1 MLYYDRIDA
10 FEDIDVNKTSGSK
23 KCIIFQ
29 YCYSY
34 KSFRFQSSVCKSFYD
49 VLMMSFEYFKCLS
62 VGYRYLITGVKI
74 QYNRFCYI

>member
-23 KCIIFQ
+23 ECIIFQ

-34 KSFRFQSSVCKSFYD
+34 KSFRFQSS

>member
-10 FEDIDVNKTSGSK
+10 FEDIDVNKTSGYK

-34 KSFRFQSSVCKSFYD
+34 KSFRFQSSV
-49 VLMMSFEYFKCLS
+49 LMMSFEYFKCLKCWLS
-62 VGYRYLITGVKI
+62 LPYDWSQNTI
-74 QYNRFCYI
+74 

>member
-23 KCIIFQ
+23 ECIIFQ

-49 VLMMSFEYFKCLS
+49 VLMMSFEYFKCLKCWLS
-62 VGYRYLITGVKI
+62 LPYHWSQNTI
-74 QYNRFCYI
+74 